1 MTLTCS
7 SYQPTPLPTFS
18 QNNRV
23 NSNPPPYIR
32 AQPLLAAAPSR
43 SRSKESLYK
52 LFDIVRDLD
61 GGEADIVV
69 TDEGEDYSNPP
80 PSYTETM
87 AWFTKAKA
95 WGENIAKVLN
105 EDEVRTIYTRF

>member
-1 MTLTCS
+1 
-7 SYQPTPLPTFS
+7 
-18 QNNRV
+18 
-23 NSNPPPYIR
+23 
-32 AQPLLAAAPSR
+32 LAAASGR
-43 SRSKESLYK
+43 GRSKESLYK

-61 GGEADIVV
+61 GGEAGIVV
-69 TDEGEDYSNPP
+69 TEEDCSNPP

-105 EDEVRTIYTRF
+105 EDEVRTLYTHF